1 MLINIQ
7 IKQFYLFVRKVL
19 VMSVLSAGFLYKSMD
34 ISILLTVCISRAKNQ
49 KNQLQMKHDYIKHD
63 HTLSQSKGQIKVV
76 SKEPVSDSFPY
87 GTPLENEIQLY
98 QALDFELMDNITPQ
112 TQKIHGNN

>member
-1 MLINIQ
+1 
-7 IKQFYLFVRKVL
+7 
-19 VMSVLSAGFLYKSMD
+19 
-34 ISILLTVCISRAKNQ
+34 
-49 KNQLQMKHDYIKHD
+49 MKHDYIKHD

-98 QALDFELMDNITPQ
+98 QALDFELMDNITTQ
-112 TQKIHGNN
+112 TQKDTW

>member
-1 MLINIQ
+1 MW

-19 VMSVLSAGFLYKSMD
+19 VMSVLSVGFLYKSTD
-34 ISILLTVCISRAKNQ
+34 ISILLTVCISHAENQ

-76 SKEPVSDSFPY
+76 SKETVSDSFPY
-87 GTPLENEIQLY
+87 GTPL
-98 QALDFELMDNITPQ
+98 
-112 TQKIHGNN
+112 